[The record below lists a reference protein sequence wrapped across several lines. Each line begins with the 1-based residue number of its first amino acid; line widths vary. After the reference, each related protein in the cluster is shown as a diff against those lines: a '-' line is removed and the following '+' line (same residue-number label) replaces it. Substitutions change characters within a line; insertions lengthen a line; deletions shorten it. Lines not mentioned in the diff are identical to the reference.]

1 MLHLCTG
8 FHCFL
13 QLGDAYHS
21 LLELPCDLQPVN
33 DRTLDEQLVLLHDVI
48 SRAFKQS
55 GFTTYGEVEGDGGC
69 AGGMGEESGDSGC
82 NGGVCG
88 GGDDMGDAEE

>member
-1 MLHLCTG
+1 MCP
-8 FHCFL
+8 L

-33 DRTLDEQLVLLHDVI
+33 DRTLDEQLLLLHGVI
-48 SRAFKQS
+48 SRAFRQS
-55 GFTTYGEVEGDGGC
+55 GFSGYGGLEAEGGC
-69 AGGMGEESGDSGC
+69 GGDFGEESGDSGC

-88 GGDDMGDAEE
+88 DGGGSDDMGDAEE